1 MITKDMIISEII
13 EVKPQAITVLMGLG
27 MGCMGCPSA
36 TMENLEQAC
45 EIHGLDVEEV
55 LKELN
60 SL

>member
-1 MITKDMIISEII
+1 MITKEMIISEII
-13 EVKPQAITVLMGLG
+13 QIKPEAIKVLMGFN

-45 EIHGLDVEEV
+45 EIHGLDIEQV
-55 LKELN
+55 LRELN